1 MTTGDDGTIKIND
14 YVRLVK
20 VFESVEYS
28 FVYRFKYFMMAH
40 SHSYLKKDLD
50 NDT

>member
-1 MTTGDDGTIKIND
+1 MTTEDVGTING
-14 YVRLVK
+14 YVRIVK
-20 VFESVEYS
+20 IFEPIEYS
-28 FVYRFKYFMMAH
+28 FVYKFKYFMMAH